1 MGIMDLRAKKSSSEE
16 DTMSKNDMKF
26 CSDCRTTKTPLWRG
40 GPAGPKSLCNACGIR
55 YRKKRRAMLGMN
67 KGVEKKEK
75 KKKKERSDS
84 SHSSSLATSNDDDG
98 NKKKLKGDFNGV
110 GEDVKMRLYALGSEV
125 LLQSGSSLSGV
136 VKKQRCQRR
145 RKLGEEEQ
153 AAISLMALSCGS
165 VFA

>member
-1 MGIMDLRAKKSSSEE
+1 MGIMDLRLRAKKSSSE
-16 DTMSKNDMKF
+16 DTTNENDKKF
-26 CSDCRTTKTPLWRG
+26 CSDCKTTKTPLWRG

-67 KGVEKKEK
+67 KGVEKK
-75 KKKKERSDS
+75 KKKERSDS
-84 SHSSSLATSNDDDG
+84 SHSSSIATSNDDG
-98 NKKKLKGDFNGV
+98 NKKVKGDFNGV
-110 GEDVKMRLYALGSEV
+110 SENVKMRIYALGSEV
-125 LLQSGSSLSGV
+125 LLQSGSSLLSGV

>member
-1 MGIMDLRAKKSSSEE
+1 MGIMDLRAKKPSGEATTSE
-16 DTMSKNDMKF
+16 KQKF
-26 CSDCRTTKTPLWRG
+26 CSDCKTTKTPLWRG

-67 KGVEKKEK
+67 KGLEK
-75 KKKKERSDS
+75 KKMKKKEMSDS
-84 SHSSSLATSNDDDG
+84 NG
-98 NKKKLKGDFNGV
+98 EKKLNGNLN
-110 GEDVKMRLYALGSEV
+110 GLSKSVKVRLYALGCEV
-125 LLQSGSSLSGV
+125 LLQSSSSALSGV

-153 AAISLMALSCGS
+153 AAISLMALSCAS

>member
-1 MGIMDLRAKKSSSEE
+1 MIQKSSSE

-26 CSDCRTTKTPLWRG
+26 CSDCKTSKTPLWRG

-67 KGVEKKEK
+67 KGVETKEKEKKK

-84 SHSSSLATSNDDDG
+84 SHSSYIATSNDDDG
-98 NKKKLKGDFNGV
+98 NKKKLKGNFNGV